1 MYHNMKKNK
10 KLPVWDLS
18 DFYKSHESEK
28 FQQDLQNIEKE
39 SKFFN
44 SKFKGKLDK
53 LSKKDL
59 IKSLQKF
66 ESLEES
72 IGSIR
77 SYIYLLYCTNQL
89 DDKIVAFYQK
99 TKEIL
104 SKIDSYLIFYTLEI
118 NRLKIKSIKFF
129 NNSKY
134 ESWISNLRKFK
145 IYQQNEKIEKIL
157 LDKNITSSAAWIRL
171 FDQTMAGM
179 KFKFKKKE
187 VTESEIINYLSS
199 KNSEERKEAAISFG
213 DGLKKNINLF
223 SIITNTLSKDLEIDR
238 NLRGFKFS
246 ESFRHLDNQ
255 VDKKD
260 IDCLTQTVVENYKNL
275 SHRYYKFKAKSFGVK
290 KLNYWDRNAPYP
302 DQKDVRIPWEE
313 AKDIVTKAYKNFDT
327 RISNIVEMFFKN
339 SWIHAQICRGKAS
352 GAFSHPTV
360 PSVHPYILVNYQNK
374 LRDVTTLAHE
384 LGHGVHQVLASHN
397 GLLVSDTP
405 LTLAETAS
413 VFGEMLT
420 FKFIFENLKT
430 PQEKK
435 MMLTSKIEDMLNTVV
450 RQISF
455 FIFEKMIHEKRKNGE
470 LTVNDINECW
480 LKTQTES
487 LGKHIHLGQNYE
499 YFWSYIPHFIHSPF
513 YVYAYAF
520 GDCLV
525 NSLYS
530 KYEEGFE
537 GFNEKYIELLS
548 SGGSKGYKVLL
559 NQFDL
564 NPEKK
569 DFWQGGLNIISD
581 MIDNVERLN

>member
-1 MYHNMKKNK
+1 MKKNK

-199 KNSEERKEAAISFG
+199 KNSEYINGQIIFI
-213 DGLKKNINLF
+213 DG
-223 SIITNTLSKDLEIDR
+223 
-238 NLRGFKFS
+238 G
-246 ESFRHLDNQ
+246 
-255 VDKKD
+255 
-260 IDCLTQTVVENYKNL
+260 
-275 SHRYYKFKAKSFGVK
+275 
-290 KLNYWDRNAPYP
+290 
-302 DQKDVRIPWEE
+302 
-313 AKDIVTKAYKNFDT
+313 
-327 RISNIVEMFFKN
+327 
-339 SWIHAQICRGKAS
+339 
-352 GAFSHPTV
+352 
-360 PSVHPYILVNYQNK
+360 
-374 LRDVTTLAHE
+374 
-384 LGHGVHQVLASHN
+384 
-397 GLLVSDTP
+397 
-405 LTLAETAS
+405 
-413 VFGEMLT
+413 
-420 FKFIFENLKT
+420 
-430 PQEKK
+430 
-435 MMLTSKIEDMLNTVV
+435 
-450 RQISF
+450 
-455 FIFEKMIHEKRKNGE
+455 
-470 LTVNDINECW
+470 
-480 LKTQTES
+480 TE
-487 LGKHIHLGQNYE
+487 
-499 YFWSYIPHFIHSPF
+499 
-513 YVYAYAF
+513 
-520 GDCLV
+520 
-525 NSLYS
+525 
-530 KYEEGFE
+530 
-537 GFNEKYIELLS
+537 
-548 SGGSKGYKVLL
+548 
-559 NQFDL
+559 
-564 NPEKK
+564 
-569 DFWQGGLNIISD
+569 
-581 MIDNVERLN
+581 

>member
-1 MYHNMKKNK
+1 MKKIE

-18 DFYKSHESEK
+18 DFYKSY
-28 FQQDLQNIEKE
+28 E
-39 SKFFN
+39 SKNLEDDIVKIEDESKSFN
-44 SKFKGKLDK
+44 LHFKGKLCK
-53 LSKKDL
+53 LSDKNL
-59 IKSLQKF
+59 LKSLKQY
-66 ESLEES
+66 ES
-72 IGSIR
+72 IEENIGAIR
-77 SYIYLLYCTNQL
+77 SYIFLLYCTNQL

-99 TKEIL
+99 TKERI
-104 SKIDSYLIFYTLEI
+104 SNIDSYLIFYTLEL
-118 NRLKIKSIKFF
+118 NRLNETTIKIFE
-129 NNSKY
+129 NTKY
-134 ESWISNLRKFK
+134 SSWIKNLRKFRK
-145 IYQQNEKIEKIL
+145 YQQNERIEKIL
-157 LDKNITSSAAWIRL
+157 LDKNLTSSNAWIRL

-179 KFKFKKKE
+179 KFNFKNRE
-187 VTESEIINYLSS
+187 ITESEIINNLSS
-199 KNSEERKEAAISFG
+199 KDANIRKEAAISFG
-213 DGLKKNINLF
+213 EGLKKNINLF

-260 IDCLTQTVVENYKNL
+260 IDCLTNAVVENYERL
-275 SHRYYKFKAKSFGVK
+275 SHRYYKIKAKAFGVK

-302 DQKDVRIPWEE
+302 DQKDVKISWNKAQNIVLRAYRKFDSRI
-313 AKDIVTKAYKNFDT
+313 ADIV
-327 RISNIVEMFFKN
+327 ELFFKN
-339 SWIHAQICRGKAS
+339 NWIHAQVIRGKSS
-352 GAFSHPTV
+352 GAFAHPTV
-360 PSVHPYILVNYQNK
+360 PSAHPYILVNFQNK

-384 LGHGVHQVLASHN
+384 LGHGIHQVLASQN

-420 FKFIFENLKT
+420 FKSIFENLET
-430 PQEKK
+430 PLEKK
-435 MMLTSKIEDMLNTVV
+435 MLLTSKIEDMLNTVV

-455 FIFEKMIHEKRKNGE
+455 FLFEKMLHDKRKNGE
-470 LTVNDINECW
+470 LTVKEINNCW
-480 LKTQTES
+480 LATQSES
-487 LGKHIHLGQNYE
+487 LGKSIHLGKNYE
-499 YFWSYIPHFIHSPF
+499 YFWAYIPHFIHSPF

-530 KYEEGFE
+530 KYEDGFVD
-537 GFNEKYIELLS
+537 FNDKYINLLS
-548 SGGSKGYKVLL
+548 SGGSMGYKELL